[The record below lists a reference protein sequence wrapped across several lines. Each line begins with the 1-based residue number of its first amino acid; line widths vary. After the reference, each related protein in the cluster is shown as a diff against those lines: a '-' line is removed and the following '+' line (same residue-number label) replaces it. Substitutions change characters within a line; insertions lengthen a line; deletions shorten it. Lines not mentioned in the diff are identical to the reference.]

1 MFYNKAVFY
10 FYALAIF
17 FAPFDF
23 FMFQER
29 NSLGISATFSK
40 FFQLMTYILIIIS
53 FLVNYK
59 YIKIQN
65 FINLLKLH
73 KVFLLF
79 IVVALISTI
88 YGLSND
94 SYNSNIQD
102 LLYNL
107 SIYNFSH
114 LKIYFRPIFEIFIE
128 AHKYLFFIILAPLIL
143 SNEKRVGLILN
154 IFFIIITSNLIF
166 AFIDYALTFYHYE
179 LIPRHLVDWRHVGN
193 RLHGFFGEPR
203 DAYVGLVFSL
213 CFIFIYNEHYN
224 SKKPSYFWAVL
235 FTLSLFFTNSTS
247 GILGS
252 LSFVIGLF
260 LYAMIKPKEV
270 YLNPQIRIWL
280 LIILTLIILYF
291 VFSVRF
297 QFYFIQLLKF
307 VINLLE
313 QSKVIDQTNF
323 IISFLKSFQDF
334 FERLIRSETRIDQ
347 AIKYYDSRIITDI
360 IPAGHTKSLW
370 GLNTHQVNLLP
381 IIQLM
386 SRFENIEFWKII
398 FGTGSNSISFYNNEL
413 LKINEL
419 SNSHSKFINLLFN
432 YGILGTFLVIFSLW
446 HILKSSFLQN
456 SSITKETQIG
466 VFCVVLFSNFIH
478 DGYFLY
484 LLVGLLIVN
493 NRINKKMKQMKI

>member
-1 MFYNKAVFY
+1 MFYNKAIFY

-23 FMFQER
+23 FMFNER
-29 NSLGISATFSK
+29 NLLGISPTFSK
-40 FFQLMTYILIIIS
+40 FFQLMTYIVIIIS
-53 FLVNYK
+53 LIINYK
-59 YIKIQN
+59 YIKIQS
-65 FINLLKLH
+65 FLNLLKLH
-73 KVFLLF
+73 KVFLF
-79 IVVALISTI
+79 FVVVSIISTI
-88 YGLSND
+88 VGLLND
-94 SYNSNIQD
+94 SYNTKMEDFPDISSIND
-102 LLYNL
+102 L
-107 SIYNFSH
+107 SQ
-114 LKIYFRPIFEIFIE
+114 LKFFFRPILEIFIE
-128 AHKYLFFIILAPLIL
+128 VHKYLFFIILAPLIL
-143 SNEKRVGLILN
+143 SNEKRMGLIFK
-154 IFFIIITSNLIF
+154 IFFIIFISNLII
-166 AFIDYALTFYHYE
+166 AFIDYALTYYHYE
-179 LIPRHLVDWRHVGN
+179 FIPRHLVDWKHVGN

-213 CFIFIYNEHYN
+213 SFIFIYNEHYK

-247 GILGS
+247 GLLGS
-252 LSFVIGLF
+252 FVFVTGLF

-270 YLNPQIRIWL
+270 YLNPQIRMWL
-280 LIILTLIILYF
+280 LIIFTLIILYF

-313 QSKVIDQTNF
+313 EGKAIDQTNF

-334 FERLIRSETRIDQ
+334 FERLTLPSTHADQ
-347 AIKYYDSRIITDI
+347 AIRYHDSKIITDI
-360 IPAGHTKSLW
+360 IPTGHTKSGW
-370 GLNTHQVNLLP
+370 GLQTHQVNLLP
-381 IIQLM
+381 LIQLM

-432 YGILGTFLVIFSLW
+432 YGIFGTFLVIFSLW
-446 HILKSSFLQN
+446 YILKSSFLQN

-466 VFCVVLFSNFIH
+466 VFFVVLCSNFIH

-493 NRINKKMKQMKI
+493 NRINKKLKQMKI